1 VEKTYYPK
9 QGEITQEWYVADAA
23 GQNLGRFASQVA
35 AVLLGKHKPTYT
47 PGVDTGAHVI
57 VLNCGGITVTGSKLE
72 DKKYYRH
79 TGYPGGVRE
88 INLRRQL
95 EKHPERVIEAAV
107 WGMLPHNRYGRK
119 LMRKLKIYSGSEHPH
134 AGQNPQPLKIQE

>member
-1 VEKTYYPK
+1 MEKTYYPK
-9 QGEITQEWYVADAA
+9 QGEITQEWFVADAQ

-57 VLNCGGITVTGSKLE
+57 VLNCGAVTVTGNKLE
-72 DKKYYRH
+72 DKKYFRH
-79 TGYPGGVRE
+79 TGYPGGIRE
-88 INLRRQL
+88 TNLRKLL

-107 WGMLPHNRYGRK
+107 WGMVPHNRYGRK
-119 LMRKLKIYSGSEHPH
+119 LMKKLKIYPGAEHPH